1 MTRAER
7 DGNVGAGCG
16 RLDRRLVHEQ
26 LRQAATDLATA
37 QLLERRA
44 DRSAS
49 PAMAELLR
57 ERALVRRRRAERL
70 RWAADVPRPRAGP
83 RT

>member
-1 MTRAER
+1 MTRQHL
-7 DGNVGAGCG
+7 DGDG
-16 RLDRRLVHEQ
+16 RARTRLSHEQ

-44 DRSAS
+44 DGSAS

-57 ERALVRRRRAERL
+57 ERARVRRLRAERL
-70 RWAADVPRPRAGP
+70 RSGADMPRSV
-83 RT
+83 T